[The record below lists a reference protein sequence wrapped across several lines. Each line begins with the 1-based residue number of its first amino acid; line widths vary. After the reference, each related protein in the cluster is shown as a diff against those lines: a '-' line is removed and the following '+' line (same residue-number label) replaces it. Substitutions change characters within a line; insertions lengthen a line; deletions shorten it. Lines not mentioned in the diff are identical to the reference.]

1 MPNHTQNNITILC
14 SNKSL
19 LQQMEKGFRNHDL
32 MKTFHPMPS
41 ELEHSVSGS
50 ENAKPEW
57 QKEQSKDLIKKYGH
71 DNWYNWCCDNWGTKW
86 DVYNSD
92 EPQTSYDSRI
102 TQRHEFSNDT
112 NKKEK
117 IHQLQ
122 ISFHTAWSPPIN
134 FFHHLTE
141 KHHEITQIN
150 LNFLDEGWLFIGTAE
165 WIRHSQEE
173 DVEYSEYIHDDMTK
187 FIERFENKAP
197 DEVYYN
203 SYADEMLFKEFK
215 EDIEAY
221 KECIEDQE

>member
-1 MPNHTQNNITILC
+1 MPNHTQNNITIKS
-14 SNKSL
+14 SNKFL

-50 ENAKPEW
+50 ENSKPEW

-102 TQRHEFSNDT
+102 TQRLEFSNDT

-117 IHQLQ
+117 IHQ
-122 ISFHTAWSPPIN
+122 S
-134 FFHHLTE
+134 
-141 KHHEITQIN
+141 
-150 LNFLDEGWLFIGTAE
+150 
-165 WIRHSQEE
+165 
-173 DVEYSEYIHDDMTK
+173 YS
-187 FIERFENKAP
+187 
-197 DEVYYN
+197 
-203 SYADEMLFKEFK
+203 
-215 EDIEAY
+215 
-221 KECIEDQE
+221 